1 MRTPKHLHNPDYKRH
16 HLGQSGKRPKLQANN
31 RTVFVD
37 DKTFLWAWPSRGGL
51 IVLGNATA
59 LDFTFLGLDPVN
71 PPAARDQDQD
81 AEDVF
86 CQQLLRL
93 GAKWYDSVDRYKFVA
108 NVCADEEPELSAL
121 EAEDEA
127 DLTLMERRWVSVG
140 WPSEGRG
147 DFWVAEYDQA
157 LYKILEPKNMLPSE
171 ASQVHLARTMDEK
184 CAILQGLGAKH
195 YQSIKEYQGATC
207 LNAWEEKTSGE
218 VGPLV
223 KHSIT
228 SFYEV

>member
-1 MRTPKHLHNPDYKRH
+1 MRTPKHLQKPDYKRQG
-16 HLGQSGKRPKLQANN
+16 LGQHSHRPKRQANT
-31 RTVFVD
+31 RIVIGD
-37 DKTFLWAWPSRGGL
+37 DKTYLWAWPSRGGL

-71 PPAARDQDQD
+71 PPATRNQDQD

-93 GAKWYDSVDRYKFVA
+93 GAKWFDSVDRYRFVA
-108 NVCADEEPELSAL
+108 GVCEDEEPQLLAL
-121 EAEDEA
+121 EAEEEA

-140 WPSEGRG
+140 WPSGGRG

-184 CAILQGLGAKH
+184 CAILEGLGAKH
-195 YQSIKEYQGATC
+195 YQSIKEYQGAVC

-223 KHSIT
+223 KLPIT
-228 SFYEV
+228 SFYSI